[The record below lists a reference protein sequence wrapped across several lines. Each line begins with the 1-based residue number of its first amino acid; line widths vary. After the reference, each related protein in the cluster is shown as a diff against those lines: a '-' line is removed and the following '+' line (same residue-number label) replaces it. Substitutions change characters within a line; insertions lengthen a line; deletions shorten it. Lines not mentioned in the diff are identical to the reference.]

1 MKKYTYSQW
10 QRIHRKRVIYT
21 VKAYLLGFAVASLPF
36 LLIVHY
42 AIVGY

>member
-10 QRIHRKRVIYT
+10 QAIHRKKVIHA
-21 VKAYLLGFAVASLPF
+21 VKAYLLGFAAVSFPF

-42 AIVGY
+42 FAFGY

>member
-1 MKKYTYSQW
+1 MKKYTYSKW
-10 QRIHRKRVIYT
+10 QRIHQKKIMHA
-21 VKAYLLGFAVASLPF
+21 VKAYLLSFSVASFPF